1 MQTVIEA
8 EHLAMD
14 SWIQPAFNR
23 QVNMLHNNYCWTCAF
38 KNVALRGQI
47 KKVCYD

>member
-14 SWIQPAFNR
+14 SWIQHFVTRLCP
-23 QVNMLHNNYCWTCAF
+23 LHLIAKLTCYTIITVGHVHS
-38 KNVALRGQI
+38 KM
-47 KKVCYD
+47 